1 MAKQKTAATPKVAKK
16 GSKQLQ
22 CYKNAAGKWV
32 YPQGSATITL
42 LAPPK
47 TLGSNQLVMHT
58 ALQQVFGKAKTM
70 PLSAVTAA
78 LAKARTVK
86 GSAIAKY
93 TPRRIIRRAGRAN
106 SYTFA
111 V

>member
-1 MAKQKTAATPKVAKK
+1 MAKQKKAAAPKAAK
-16 GSKQLQ
+16 GSKQLK

-70 PLSAVTAA
+70 PLPAVLAG
-78 LAKARTVK
+78 LAKVQT
-86 GSAIAKY
+86 KY
-93 TPRRIIRRAGRAN
+93 TPRRILRRAGRAN
-106 SYTFA
+106 CYTFT